1 MEAHLI
7 QIGEQRLI
15 TTFSA
20 HNAIHGV
27 IQHSAKS
34 RTMNREHSII

>member
-20 HNAIHGV
+20 HNEFN
-27 IQHSAKS
+27 
-34 RTMNREHSII
+34 TMPFMVSFNTVPSLVL